1 MRSLARVI
9 EVSENASKVTL
20 SSVFSSACIN
30 CPSIQFCK
38 NSGKIFIADNPNKLA
53 VSKGDIVKI
62 DLPITVKA
70 LRGLIALFIPLI
82 ITIIART
89 VAPSIL
95 KATGLPQTEILRFI
109 ICLAALLIS
118 ESAVL
123 VLSLSD
129 FTPGTP
135 IVKQLL

>member
-1 MRSLARVI
+1 M
-9 EVSENASKVTL
+9 
-20 SSVFSSACIN
+20 
-30 CPSIQFCK
+30 
-38 NSGKIFIADNPNKLA
+38 ADNPNKLA

-62 DLPITVKA
+62 DLPLTVKA

-89 VAPSIL
+89 AAPSIL
-95 KATGLPQTEILRFI
+95 KAIGLPQTETLRFA
-109 ICLAALLIS
+109 ICLAALLIG